1 MPKVVLEGLKK
12 YPVRIT
18 AVSAMLDSGGSA
30 GRERKEYQTGIAFG
44 DFRRAVL
51 ALADVKPR
59 DKEMF
64 AYRYKNGPLA
74 GHVLA
79 NLYCS
84 AMVVTGGD
92 LRRSIDELLQDIRED
107 LNIPPQHQVLPVTL
121 DNSHLCAE
129 LENGQIVVGEGNID
143 VPSHDGKLKIKN
155 VFLTPQAKANP
166 KAIKEV
172 IKADL
177 LVLGPGDLYSSLAQ
191 ILLTE
196 GMSQAIRKSRAKKVY
211 LCNAMTKYGE
221 TNDFSVLDFTQV
233 VEKMLGTE
241 LDKVVYNNSSP
252 SKETIRK
259 YKRKHKELVKLVSYS
274 RNLPKKK
281 FIGKN
286 LLKKGT
292 LEHDPQKVAKIL
304 ISFL

>member
-1 MPKVVLEGLKK
+1 MPKAVLEGLKK

-30 GRERKEYQTGIAFG
+30 GRERREYQTGVAFG
-44 DFRRAVL
+44 DFRRAAL
-51 ALADVKPR
+51 ALADIKAK
-59 DKEMF
+59 DKDMF
-64 AYRYKNGPLA
+64 AHRYQTGPLT

-84 AMVVTGGD
+84 TVVLG
-92 LRRSIDELLQDIRED
+92 RKIEKSIKELIEDIKED
-107 LNIPPQHQVLPVTL
+107 LNISPKHQILPSTL

-129 LENGQIVVGEGNID
+129 LENGQIVIGEGNID
-143 VPSHDGKLKIKN
+143 VPSHNGKLRIKN

-166 KAIKEV
+166 QALKEV
-172 IKADL
+172 AEADL

-196 GMSQAIRKSRAKKVY
+196 GMPQAVRKSRAKKVY
-211 LCNAMTKYGE
+211 LCNVMTKYGE
-221 TNDFSVLDFTQV
+221 TNDFSVIDFAQA

-241 LDKVVYNNSSP
+241 LDRVVYNNSFP
-252 SKETIRK
+252 NKETVMK
-259 YKRKHKELVKLVSYS
+259 YKRKHKELIKPVSYS
-274 RNLPKKK
+274 RKLPKKK

-286 LLKKGT
+286 LLKRGI
-292 LEHDPQKVAKIL
+292 LEHDPQKVAKTL